1 MMRHARWALVL
12 TVVACRPTLVPSA
25 PLAPLAPVPPLAP
38 LAPDAAR
45 TGDTTRVRPAA
56 PCALVPTRD
65 IFRAELTTFADS
77 LISDPMFRSAHWGVL
92 IVDPVAGDTLYS
104 RNAGKLF
111 LPASNQKLLTGATAL
126 ARLGPDYRWTTRLL
140 ATAMPVRG
148 VLRGDLAVVGTGD
161 PSISDSLGGGSA
173 MGPLLAL
180 ADSLAARGVR
190 TITGRLIRGGDAFPD
205 SSLGFGWAWDDLDY
219 DYSAPVDE
227 LVFNEGYATVT
238 VIGGRRA
245 GEPVRVRTAPAS
257 SVPRIGALRVV
268 TAAGPSR
275 VTWAGDL
282 RGPRPTLAL
291 TGTVAPRDSVVL
303 TVALRHA
310 TAAFLDALAEALA
323 TRGIRIRGGV
333 EPDALADTTAMTTLV
348 TRQSPPLR
356 TVLPRFEKPSQ
367 NQLGELLFKTI
378 AREGTGVG
386 TADSGRA
393 VVERQ
398 LLAWG
403 ADSAGFAVRD
413 GSGLSRHDYVSP
425 ETIVR
430 VLDAMRRHPEF
441 ALFRDALPIAGV
453 DGTIRTRMRGTPAA
467 GNAHAKT
474 GTLDKA
480 RNLSG
485 YVTTADGRLLL
496 VSLMANNHVV
506 SNREVERVQDAIL
519 AWVAG
524 TPLEGR

>member
-1 MMRHARWALVL
+1 MMRPARWALLVTL
-12 TVVACRPTLVPSA
+12 ASCRPVTPPA
-25 PLAPLAPVPPLAP
+25 PTPVPAP
-38 LAPDAAR
+38 TPAPDSSR
-45 TGDTTRVRPAA
+45 LRPMA
-56 PCALVPTRD
+56 PCAIVPTREL
-65 IFRAELTTFADS
+65 FRAGLTRLADS
-77 LISDPMFRSAHWGVL
+77 LTGDPMFRSAHWGVL
-92 IVDPVAGDTLYS
+92 VVDPVAGDTLYS

-126 ARLGPDYRWTTRLL
+126 ARLGPDYTWETRLL
-140 ATAMPVRG
+140 AGGGPVRG
-148 VLRGDLAVVGTGD
+148 VLQGDLAIIGSGD
-161 PSISDSLGGGSA
+161 PSVSDSLGGGSA
-173 MGPLLAL
+173 MRPLLAL

-190 TITGRLIRGGDAFPD
+190 TITGRLIRGADAFPD

-227 LVFNEGYATVT
+227 LVFNEGYATIT
-238 VIGGRRA
+238 VIGGARVGA
-245 GEPVRVRTAPAS
+245 PVRVRTAPATT
-257 SVPRIGALRVV
+257 VPRLGTIRVT
-268 TAAGPSR
+268 TAVGPSR
-275 VTWAGDL
+275 VTWAGDV
-282 RGPRPTLAL
+282 RGRRPTVTLA
-291 TGTVAPRDSVVL
+291 GTVAPRDSVVL
-303 TVALRHA
+303 TVAIRHA
-310 TAAFLDALAEALA
+310 AAAYLDAFAEALA
-323 TRGIRIRGGV
+323 ARGIRIRGGV
-333 EPDALADTTAMTTLV
+333 EADALADTAGMTTLV
-348 TRQSPPLR
+348 ARRSPPLR
-356 TVLPRFEKPSQ
+356 VVLPRFEKPSQ
-367 NQLGELLFKTI
+367 NQLGELLFKTL
-378 AREGTGVG
+378 AHEGTGVG

-413 GSGLSRHDYVSP
+413 GSGLSRHDYVTP

-453 DGTIRTRMRGTPAA
+453 DGTIRTRMRGTPAE
-467 GNAHAKT
+467 GNARAKT

-506 SNREVERVQDAIL
+506 ANREVERVQDAL
-519 AWVAG
+519 VAWLAG

>member
-1 MMRHARWALVL
+1 MMRSPTWILLALL
-12 TVVACRPTLVPSA
+12 SACRPPIAPAPGAVPASA
-25 PLAPLAPVPPLAP
+25 PTTAVVV
-38 LAPDAAR
+38 
-45 TGDTTRVRPAA
+45 GDTTRPRPAA
-56 PCALVPTRD
+56 PCAIVPPREL
-65 IFRAELTTFADS
+65 FRLGLSALADS
-77 LISDPMFRSAHWGVL
+77 LTGDAMFRSAHWGVL
-92 IVDPVAGDTLYS
+92 VVDPISGDTLYS

-111 LPASNQKLLTGATAL
+111 LPASNQKLVTGATAL
-126 ARLGPDYRWTTRLL
+126 ARLGAEYTWETRLL
-140 ATAMPVRG
+140 AAGAPVRG
-148 VLRGDLAVVGTGD
+148 VLRGDLAVIGSGD

-173 MGPLLAL
+173 MAPLLAL

-238 VIGGRRA
+238 VIGGARVGA
-245 GEPVRVRTAPAS
+245 PVRVITAPATT
-257 SVPRIGALRVV
+257 VPRLGAVQVV
-268 TAAGPSR
+268 TAAGRSQ
-275 VTWAGDL
+275 VAWAGDVRGRRPTVVL
-282 RGPRPTLAL
+282 RGTI
-291 TGTVAPRDSVVL
+291 APRDTVTL
-303 TVALRHA
+303 TVALRHPA
-310 TAAFLDALAEALA
+310 AAFLDAFAEALA
-323 TRGIRIRGGV
+323 ARGIRVRGGM
-333 EPDALADTTAMTTLV
+333 EPDALADTTGMTALV
-348 TRQSPPLR
+348 VRRSPPLR

-367 NQLGELLFKTI
+367 NQLGELLFKTL
-378 AREGTGVG
+378 AREGTGIG

-413 GSGLSRHDYVSP
+413 GSGLSRHDYLTP
-425 ETIVR
+425 ETIVK

-467 GNAHAKT
+467 GNARAKT

-485 YVTTADGRLLL
+485 YVTTADGHLLL

-506 SNREVERVQDAIL
+506 ANREVERVQDALL
-519 AWVAG
+519 AWIAG
-524 TPLEGR
+524 TPLQGR

>member
-1 MMRHARWALVL
+1 
-12 TVVACRPTLVPSA
+12 
-25 PLAPLAPVPPLAP
+25 
-38 LAPDAAR
+38 
-45 TGDTTRVRPAA
+45 
-56 PCALVPTRD
+56 
-65 IFRAELTTFADS
+65 
-77 LISDPMFRSAHWGVL
+77 MFRSAHWGVL
-92 IVDPVAGDTLYS
+92 VVDPISGDTLYS

-111 LPASNQKLLTGATAL
+111 LPASNQKLVTGATAL
-126 ARLGPDYRWTTRLL
+126 ARLGAEHTWETRLL
-140 ATAMPVRG
+140 AAGAPVRG
-148 VLRGDLAVVGTGD
+148 VLRGDLAVIGSGD

-173 MGPLLAL
+173 MAPLLAL

-238 VIGGRRA
+238 IIGGSRVGA
-245 GEPVRVRTAPAS
+245 PVRVITAPATT
-257 SVPRIGALRVV
+257 VPRLGAIQVV
-268 TAAGPSR
+268 TAAGRSQ
-275 VTWAGDL
+275 VAWAGDVRGRRPTVVL
-282 RGPRPTLAL
+282 RGTI
-291 TGTVAPRDSVVL
+291 APRDTVTL
-303 TVALRHA
+303 TVALRHPA
-310 TAAFLDALAEALA
+310 AAFLDAFAEALA
-323 TRGIRIRGGV
+323 TRGIRVRGGV
-333 EPDALADTTAMTTLV
+333 EADALADTTGMTSLV
-348 TRQSPPLR
+348 VRRSPPLR

-367 NQLGELLFKTI
+367 NQLGELLFKTL
-378 AREGTGVG
+378 AREGTGIG

-413 GSGLSRHDYVSP
+413 GSGLSRHDYLTP
-425 ETIVR
+425 ETIVK

-485 YVTTADGRLLL
+485 YVTTADGHLLL

-506 SNREVERVQDAIL
+506 ANREVERVQDALL
-519 AWVAG
+519 AWIAG
-524 TPLEGR
+524 TPLQGR